1 MEAVPRPREIEV
13 PARSLSRLGRVVG
26 PARAD
31 ALARAAATAY
41 GTLEGKTFWNVSS
54 TEHGGGVAE
63 MLDLLVGYARDA
75 GADARWL
82 VMEGDPEF
90 FSITKRIHNRLHGAP
105 GDRGALGPREAA
117 HYAAVTQANA
127 GGIDGRL
134 RPGDIV
140 VLHDPQTA
148 GLAAPL
154 RAAGA
159 RLIWRCHV
167 GADHANAC
175 TEEAW
180 GFLAPHLAAC
190 HRFVFS
196 HAAYVPPLLAGAA
209 VWIIEPSIDPLSPKN
224 RALSPARVASVLA
237 RIGLVAAGPR
247 RRVSAVLGDVGPV
260 PADAPLVVQVSRWDH
275 LKDMDGVLRGFAEH
289 VAGHAGARLALI
301 GPDVSAVT
309 DDPEGA
315 AVLAECVETWESL
328 PTRARNAVRL
338 VALPMDDPVA
348 NALMVNAAQRHA
360 RIVVQK
366 SLQEGFGLTVAE
378 AMWKSRPVVVSA
390 VGGLTGQVPPGTGV
404 LLEDPRDLQ
413 AFGRAVRDLLDHP
426 AAAATMGR
434 RGRRHVRAHSLS
446 DRHLLQWGRLLEHV
460 NADDGAG

>member
-1 MEAVPRPREIEV
+1 VLRPREIEV
-13 PARSLSRLGRVVG
+13 PPRSLARLGRVVG
-26 PARAD
+26 PARSD
-31 ALARAAATAY
+31 ALLDAAATVNR
-41 GTLEGKTFWNVSS
+41 TLGGKTFWNVSS

-63 MLDLLVGYARDA
+63 MLDLLVGYALDA
-75 GADARWL
+75 GVDARWL

-90 FSITKRIHNRLHGAP
+90 FSITKRVHNRLHGVP

-117 HYAAVTQANA
+117 HYAAVSEANA
-127 GGIDGRL
+127 AGIDGRF
-134 RPGDIV
+134 RAGDVV
-140 VLHDPQTA
+140 VLHDPQAA

-159 RLIWRCHV
+159 RVVWRCHI
-167 GADHANAC
+167 GADRANSC

-180 GFLAPHLAAC
+180 QFLAPHLAAC
-190 HRFVFS
+190 HTFVFS
-196 HAAYVPPLLAGAA
+196 HAAFVPPLLAGGH

-224 RALSPARVASVLA
+224 RALTPARVASLLG
-237 RIGLVAAGPR
+237 RIGLVAAVPGGPD
-247 RRVSAVLGDVGPV
+247 SAVLGGAGPV
-260 PADAPLVVQVSRWDH
+260 PPDAPLVVQVSRWDR

-315 AVLAECVETWESL
+315 ADLAECRRTWESL
-328 PTRARNAVRL
+328 PTRVRNTVRL

-378 AMWKSRPVVVSA
+378 AMWKSRPVVASA
-390 VGGLTGQVPPGTGV
+390 VGGLTGQVAPGTGV
-404 LLEDPRDLQ
+404 LLEDPRDLS
-413 AFGRAVRDLLDHP
+413 AFGRAVRGLLDHP
-426 AAAATMGR
+426 EEAATMGR
-434 RGRRHVRAHSLS
+434 RAHRRVKAHFLN
-446 DRHLLQWGRLLEHV
+446 DRHLLQWARLLEHV
-460 NADDGAG
+460 DAHHGAE

>member
-1 MEAVPRPREIEV
+1 VPRPREIEV
-13 PARSLSRLGRVVG
+13 PVRSLARLGRVVG

-31 ALARAAATAY
+31 ALRRAATAY
-41 GTLEGKTFWNVSS
+41 DAALGGTTFWNVSS
-54 TEHGGGVAE
+54 TAQGGGVAE
-63 MLDLLVGYARDA
+63 MLNLLVGYARDA

-82 VMEGDPEF
+82 VIDGDPEF
-90 FSITKRIHNRLHGAP
+90 FSITKRLHNRLHGVP
-105 GDRGALGPREAA
+105 GDRGGLGPGEAA
-117 HYAAVTQANA
+117 HYAAVTEANA
-127 GGIDGRL
+127 GGIDGRF
-134 RPGDIV
+134 RAGDIV

-159 RLIWRCHV
+159 RVIWRCHV
-167 GADHANAC
+167 GADHANAY

-180 GFLAPHLAAC
+180 RFLAPYLAAC

-196 HAAYVPPLLAGAA
+196 HAAYVPPLLAGGR

-224 RALSPARVASVLA
+224 RALSPSRVGSLLSA
-237 RIGLVAAGPR
+237 IGLVAAGLR
-247 RRVSAVLGDVGPV
+247 EQDSAVLGGAGPI
-260 PADAPLVVQVSRWDH
+260 PPDAPLVVQVSRWDR

-301 GPDVSAVT
+301 GPDVSAVA

-315 AVLAECVETWESL
+315 AALAECRRTWESL
-328 PTRARNAVRL
+328 PTRTRDAVRL

-360 RIVVQK
+360 RVVVQK

-378 AMWKSRPVVVSA
+378 AMWKSRPVVASA

-404 LLEDPRDLQ
+404 LLEDPRDLP

-426 AAAATMGR
+426 ATAATMGR

-446 DRHLLQWGRLLEHV
+446 DRHLLQWARLLEHV
-460 NADDGAG
+460 SADDGAG

>member
-1 MEAVPRPREIEV
+1 MPGPREVEV
-13 PARSLSRLGRVVG
+13 PVRSLARLGRVVG
-26 PARAD
+26 PARID
-31 ALARAAATAY
+31 ALRRAAVTYSAALS
-41 GTLEGKTFWNVSS
+41 GTTFWNVSS

-82 VMEGDPEF
+82 VIEGDPEF
-90 FSITKRIHNRLHGAP
+90 FAITKRIHNRLHGVS
-105 GDRGALGPREAA
+105 GDGGALGAREAA
-117 HYAAVTQANA
+117 HYTAVTEANA
-127 GGIDGRL
+127 TGIDGRF

-148 GLAAPL
+148 GMAAPL

-167 GADHANAC
+167 GADRANAR

-180 GFLAPHLAAC
+180 RFLAPHLAAC
-190 HRFVFS
+190 HWFVFS
-196 HAAYVPPLLAGAA
+196 HAAYVPPLLARGA

-224 RALSPARVASVLA
+224 RALSPARVGSVLA
-237 RIGLVAAGPR
+237 RIGLVAAGPPGR
-247 RRVSAVLGDVGPV
+247 ESAVLGDAGPV
-260 PADAPLVVQVSRWDH
+260 PPDAPLVVQVSRWDH

-289 VAGHAGARLALI
+289 VAGHGGARLALI

-315 AVLAECVETWESL
+315 AALTECRRTWESL
-328 PTRARNAVRL
+328 PARVRNTIRL
-338 VALPMDDPVA
+338 VTLPMADPVA

-378 AMWKSRPVVVSA
+378 AMWKSRPVVASA
-390 VGGLTGQVPPGTGV
+390 VGGLTGQVPPGTGF
-404 LLEDPRDLQ
+404 LLEDPRDLK
-413 AFGRAVRDLLDHP
+413 AFGRAVRELLDHP
-426 AAAATMGR
+426 AEAATMGR

-446 DRHLLQWGRLLEHV
+446 DRHLLQWARLIEHV
-460 NADDGAG
+460 SADDGAA